1 MGGVRFQKVRLGT
14 RGGPQRERVCGCFRF
29 RDQEFLKFLIF
40 AKNETKIHKLAALRQ
55 CEFSFPRKI
64 QKFKDF

>member
-1 MGGVRFQKVRLGT
+1 M
-14 RGGPQRERVCGCFRF
+14 VCYFLQF

-40 AKNETKIHKLAALRQ
+40 AKNETKIHKLAPLKQ
-55 CEFSFPRKI
+55 CEFSFQRKT